1 MKNANRYKLIYVG
14 GALDHTV
21 LPIVLKLY
29 KEYKDDFLFIAS
41 KEAPLSRKELGYGS
55 FNNSYDCVFNG
66 FGNKENKI
74 NARNL
79 IFNADV
85 VLYGSVADRYL
96 LRKRLFSRKITISI
110 TERIYKE
117 PSTFLKCFR
126 RIFGTIFHYYLFPK
140 KNKYALCIGGYAPN
154 DFEKAHLYKG
164 KCLKWAY
171 FTDYSKL
178 SFEDLDK
185 QKQDKKIN
193 IAWIGRFIDI
203 KQPQMVIKLAKFL
216 CENNVSFEIKMIGY
230 GPLLDNCKKIIEEN
244 DLQKKVILT
253 GALPL
258 EKKEDIL
265 NKTNIFL
272 FTSTQEEGWG
282 AVVNEALGSAC
293 LVVASKESGAPSQLI
308 KDGENGFLFNCFD
321 QDKFNELVLASIKN
335 YKNLVEVRKNGYNLI
350 HTLWNEDVASQRLI
364 NIIKELTD
372 QKKPSFYDDGP
383 CGEALA
389 IK

>member
-1 MKNANRYKLIYVG
+1 MKNASHYKLIYVG

-29 KEYKDDFLFIAS
+29 KEYKNDFLFIAS

-55 FNNSYDCVFNG
+55 FNNSYDFVYNG
-66 FGNKENKI
+66 FGAKENKT
-74 NARNL
+74 NARKL
-79 IFNADV
+79 IYDADV
-85 VLYGSVADRYL
+85 VLFGSVSDRYL
-96 LRKRLFSRKITISI
+96 LRKRLFSRKISISI

-117 PSTFLKCFR
+117 PRTFLRSIK
-126 RIFGTIFHYYLFPK
+126 RIFGTILHYYLFPR
-140 KNKYALCIGGYAPN
+140 KNKYALCIGGYTPN
-154 DFEKAHLYKG
+154 DFDRARLYKG

-178 SFEDLDK
+178 SFGELDQ
-185 QKQDKKIN
+185 QKKDRKIN
-193 IAWIGRFIDI
+193 IAWVGRFIDV

-216 CENNVSFEIKMIGY
+216 HENNVAFEIKMIGY
-230 GPLLDNCKKIIEEN
+230 GPLLSDCKNAIEEN
-244 DLQKKVILT
+244 GLQNKVILT

-258 EKKEDIL
+258 EKKEGVL
-265 NKTNIFL
+265 NKANIFL

-321 QDKFNELVLASIKN
+321 QTKFNELVLTSINN
-335 YKNLVEVRKNGYNLI
+335 YRDLDKVRRNGYDLV
-350 HTLWNEDVASQRLI
+350 HTLWNEDVASHRLI
-364 NIIKELTD
+364 NVIKELTNEN
-372 QKKPSFYDDGP
+372 KLPFYDDGP
-383 CGEALA
+383 CSEALA
-389 IK
+389 II